1 MPDAT
6 VSAASTVQPDNSDY
20 RVMLPLSNPRT
31 EKNLIK
37 LGSLLAKAKGGN
49 VVATHIVQLP
59 DQTPLHGGSEH
70 VDRIDADRR
79 SNLSLLY
86 LVDNPLPSGK
96 TVKRSSLSR
105 PQIIISMMQARS
117 SMIPAMSRM
126 QLPAMPRTTRWL

>member
-1 MPDAT
+1 MTSQIITWYFIYALGETYHQGYLGQYILDRSEEMPDAT

-59 DQTPLHGGSEH
+59 DQTPSS
-70 VDRIDADRR
+70 RRFRTCRPDRR
-79 SNLSLLY
+79 
-86 LVDNPLPSGK
+86 
-96 TVKRSSLSR
+96 
-105 PQIIISMMQARS
+105 
-117 SMIPAMSRM
+117 
-126 QLPAMPRTTRWL
+126 